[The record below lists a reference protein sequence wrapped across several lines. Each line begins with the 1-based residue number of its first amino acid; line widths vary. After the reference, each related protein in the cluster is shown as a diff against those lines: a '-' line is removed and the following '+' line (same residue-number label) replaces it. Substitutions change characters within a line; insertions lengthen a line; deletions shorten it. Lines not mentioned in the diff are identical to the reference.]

1 MATFDRVLRALNE
14 EISILPIA
22 RVTRKVN
29 NHEKKTSSID
39 PFDRKKR
46 ENSMEGRIDESGGN
60 SIDDGAS
67 NKESVES
74 FSSDRE
80 NDREEEGAK
89 EGGRSKDPN
98 HETSNNTISVK
109 CTESEQEMDVSCIRL
124 DSSPSPKLKK
134 PNKKLGVHQGRGKGK
149 GSKLAVAV
157 EERSERGEGS
167 CEEEKDS
174 RGQSESSCKLGGE
187 NSAAERVEKGHRR
200 GGNRGRGASSA
211 RRVGQRGANS
221 RERVFNKSWRGE
233 SCGKRSKEDKRMVVE
248 EEEEEEGGN
257 SLEKRNEEGEK
268 GEVAGPSNNGR
279 MRRDSVSSTASTVT
293 EWMDTVDLNKYRT
306 TYACKLC
313 EKTFLRATNLSS
325 HMKRNCLKNPEA
337 KCNKRSVNTNSHVC
351 KMCGHCF
358 KERKSLTHHIRNEC
372 GRISMCEYCNKI
384 FKAAKVPYRHYGICK
399 NKHTRKN
406 NATPVSYVR
415 RFGQRSNDESDC
427 SIISECSS
435 PSLNVTD
442 EMASDS
448 E

>member
-1 MATFDRVLRALNE
+1 MATFQRILRALNE
-14 EISILPIA
+14 EISIRPIA
-22 RVTRKVN
+22 RMTRKVN
-29 NHEKKTSSID
+29 NHEKKTSPID
-39 PFDRKKR
+39 SFDRKKR
-46 ENSMEGRIDESGGN
+46 ENSMEGRIDGNDESSGN

-74 FSSDRE
+74 FSSE
-80 NDREEEGAK
+80 KGNDREEGGAK
-89 EGGRSKDPN
+89 EGGRSKDPK
-98 HETSNNTISVK
+98 HETSNDTISVK
-109 CTESEQEMDVSCIRL
+109 CTDSEQEMDVSCVRL

-134 PNKKLGVHQGRGKGK
+134 LNKKLRVHQGRGKGK
-149 GSKLAVAV
+149 GRKLAVAV

-167 CEEEKDS
+167 CEEGKDS
-174 RGQSESSCKLGGE
+174 RGQSESSCKLVGE
-187 NSAAERVEKGHRR
+187 NSAERLEKGRRR

-211 RRVGQRGANS
+211 RRVGQRGGNS
-221 RERVFNKSWRGE
+221 RERVFNKRGE
-233 SCGKRSKEDKRMVVE
+233 SCGKRSKEDKRMDE
-248 EEEEEEGGN
+248 EEEVEEEGGN

-268 GEVAGPSNNGR
+268 REVAGPSR

-399 NKHTRKN
+399 NRHTRKN

-427 SIISECSS
+427 SISECSS

-442 EMASDS
+442 EMASDT